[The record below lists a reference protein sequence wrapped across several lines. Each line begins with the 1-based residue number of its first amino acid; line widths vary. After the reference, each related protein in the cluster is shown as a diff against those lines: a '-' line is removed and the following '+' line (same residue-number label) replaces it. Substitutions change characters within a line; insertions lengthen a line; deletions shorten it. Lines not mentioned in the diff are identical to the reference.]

1 MDRDA
6 IDGALAATLED
17 RRLSRGER
25 HALRELFV
33 ELSPS
38 QEQLD
43 FVRHRAFALARDAIE
58 GKGNREVLEW
68 LEDVVKAIQPRA
80 TGGSAAGTS
89 AEVRFSPGADC
100 LDAIRRALA
109 QARAHVDVCVFTITD
124 DRVAKAMLDAHRR
137 GVQLRVLTDED
148 KSRDRGSDVAR
159 LARAGLEVRVDGSRH
174 HMHHKFAVFDA
185 RLVIT
190 GSYNWTRSAA
200 EHNQENLL
208 ITDDPRFVRPYREA
222 FDRLWDAMT
231 PVGRG

>member
-1 MDRDA
+1 MDRNA

-17 RRLSRGER
+17 RRLSRGEK

-38 QEQLD
+38 PDQLD
-43 FVRHRAFALARDAIE
+43 FVRHRAFALAREAMQ
-58 GKGNREVLEW
+58 GKENRALLSW
-68 LEDVVKAIQPRA
+68 LEDVVKAVQPRA
-80 TGGSAAGTS
+80 TGGMAAGTN

-100 LDAIRRALA
+100 LDAIRQALA
-109 QARAHVDVCVFTITD
+109 KARAHVDVCVFTITD
-124 DRVAKAMLDAHRR
+124 NRLFRALVDAHRR
-137 GVQLRVLTDED
+137 GVHIRVLTDED
-148 KSRDRGSDVAR
+148 KSHDKGSDVAR
-159 LARAGLEVRVDGSRH
+159 LAAAGLDVRMDFSRH

-185 RLVIT
+185 RQVVT

-222 FDRLWDAMT
+222 FERLWTSVAEA
-231 PVGRG
+231 PR

>member
-17 RRLSRGER
+17 RRLSRGEK

-33 ELSPS
+33 DLSPR
-38 QEQLD
+38 QDQLD
-43 FVRHRAFALARDAIE
+43 FIRHRAFALAREACRGE
-58 GKGNREVLEW
+58 ENRQILEW
-68 LEDVVKAIQPRA
+68 LEEVMKAIQPRA
-80 TGGSAAGTS
+80 TGGMAAGTN

-100 LDAIRRALA
+100 LDAIRHALA
-109 QARAHVDVCVFTITD
+109 KARAHVDVCVFTITD
-124 DRVAKAMLDAHRR
+124 NRLFRALVDAHRR
-137 GVQLRVLTDED
+137 GVRVRVLTDED
-148 KSRDRGSDVAR
+148 KSHDKGSDVAR
-159 LARAGLEVRVDGSRH
+159 LAEAGLQVRMDFSQH

-185 RLVIT
+185 RQVIT

-222 FDRLWDAMT
+222 FDRLWEEVAAT
-231 PVGRG
+231 HG